1 MVSRVNSI
9 NSFDEWMQDE
19 IMLASEKASM
29 AYETF
34 SLLAA
39 RWGMH
44 KDRIRNFGH
53 CSDAIRQCWGISE
66 KKSSLYARYIIGYL
80 EDKQEAK
87 VIELPQACRY
97 CRNCYVSKIG
107 DTHYC
112 MEMHDFLSEEHVES
126 YPPAKCPLRGIIL

>member
-53 CSDAIRQCWGISE
+53 CSDVIRQCWGISE
-66 KKSSLYARYIIGYL
+66 KKSRLYARYIIGYL
-80 EDKQEAK
+80 EDKQGVAK
-87 VIELPQACRY
+87 QSYLTADDAGELMSLIGE
-97 CRNCYVSKIG
+97 YVSSQCCGTGKLYAFI
-107 DTHYC
+107 D
-112 MEMHDFLSEEHVES
+112 
-126 YPPAKCPLRGIIL
+126 KLRKVAS

>member
-19 IMLASEKASM
+19 IVLASEKASM

-80 EDKQEAK
+80 EDKQGVAK
-87 VIELPQACRY
+87 QSYLTADDAGELMSLIGE
-97 CRNCYVSKIG
+97 YVSSQCRSTGKLCAFI
-107 DTHYC
+107 D
-112 MEMHDFLSEEHVES
+112 
-126 YPPAKCPLRGIIL
+126 KLRKVAS